1 MQLWETC
8 MWCLAVA
15 QKEQVS
21 KCVACHVICHI
32 QLTASRCCDRSP
44 VWRGKK
50 THQNN
55 KEIPQHKLFYVVG
68 NLLLPPVHQDS
79 CEAANSWIITE
90 ARGIL
95 LKLHLLQ
102 KEINSLTSSCTHKEV
117 LNCPCLHGPVAQA
130 RSQAATGRAGMNL
143 ASLEAAHCYPWGN
156 AWEKGEDSP

>member
-1 MQLWETC
+1 MLQEEEELEMQLWEMC

-15 QKEQVS
+15 QKKQLS

-32 QLTASRCCDRSP
+32 QLTASRCCDKSP

-50 THQNN
+50 AHQNN
-55 KEIPQHKLFYVVG
+55 KKIPQHKLFYVVG

-90 ARGIL
+90 ARSIL

-102 KEINSLTSSCTHKEV
+102 KEINSLT
-117 LNCPCLHGPVAQA
+117 LLHAHIKKSWAAPASMAQWHRHAHRQLPGEQA
-130 RSQAATGRAGMNL
+130 RI
-143 ASLEAAHCYPWGN
+143 W
-156 AWEKGEDSP
+156 SP